1 MIRNALSLLTFS
13 PGVSRV
19 SGLLV
24 LWTVCGVSGGCGGSS
39 APRPAAPAT
48 GTTAAPTAP
57 ASAETSAESGSA
69 EPATPATTAKSDNRK
84 WVGDIP
90 YDVFYDDP
98 LAVASNTT
106 PVGGG
111 SAGAATG
118 SSMASGGTSSPPPA
132 TTAAAPPAA
141 SSGGADWKS
150 LITAEQISDE
160 TKRIRN
166 HLTASLQSQGTYNGN
181 MKDLQVDGAVIAA
194 LSLIIA
200 EHAEDVSWKP
210 NARYLREFGYQ
221 LNQSA
226 VALGRESFSASQSA
240 SENIQ
245 AVLNGNLP
253 ADAGDPPAKVPYSE
267 RASRSGVMKRI
278 EKASEWMRA
287 NINSE
292 SVFDKELDQIRQEA
306 ALLAALAKLIAD
318 HSYESADED
327 DYENYAK
334 NLMDGAVEAGAGAA
348 EKSYPKFQSGM
359 NKVQKACA
367 ECHANYAT

>member
-1 MIRNALSLLTFS
+1 MICNAPTLSS
-13 PGVSRV
+13 GASRV
-19 SGLLV
+19 GGLLV
-24 LWTVCGVSGGCGGSS
+24 LWTVCGIAGGCGGSS
-39 APRPAAPAT
+39 APPPAAPAA
-48 GTTAAPTAP
+48 GTTAAPAALAP
-57 ASAETSAESGSA
+57 SETVAESGSA
-69 EPATPATTAKSDNRK
+69 EQAPPTTTAKSDNRK

-90 YDVFYDDP
+90 YDVFFDDP
-98 LAVASNTT
+98 LAVASNST
-106 PVGGG
+106 PVGSASAPASMGG
-111 SAGAATG
+111 GMTSA
-118 SSMASGGTSSPPPA
+118 GTSSPPPA
-132 TTAAAPPAA
+132 STAAATPAA
-141 SSGGADWKS
+141 SSGGSDWKS
-150 LITAEQISDE
+150 LISAEQVSDE

-194 LSLIIA
+194 LSLIMA

-221 LNQSA
+221 LNQA
-226 VALGRESFSASQSA
+226 AMALGRESFSASQSA

-292 SVFDKELDQIRQEA
+292 SVFEKELDQIRQEA
-306 ALLAALAKLIAD
+306 AVLAALAKLIAD

-334 NLMDGAVEAGAGAA
+334 NLKDGAVEAGSGAA
-348 EKSYPKFQSGM
+348 EKSYSKFQSGM